1 MEIKVRKIP
10 SKTIAGLDDLARQNS
25 QSREEYIRQLLEH
38 HVMYSEVEGLN
49 KKYEILVQEVSQN
62 MIIALDENTRVLD
75 EFIALQK
82 EEF

>member
-10 SKTIAGLDDLARQNS
+10 SKTIAGLDDLSRQNS